1 VIFMT
6 HSASLRVILSEATN
20 GMRSLSKDEKS
31 EMVDGFRHSGS
42 KFIVHNVI
50 SDTVFIELAV

>member
-1 VIFMT
+1 MT